1 MDYKKLVEKV
11 EESVRQVVKDQ
22 NVDIS
27 KVELEAA
34 TVVVYTKDADVFAKD
49 NRLVRKMSHKVKRKV
64 EIRPDASIL
73 ADVEFAEKK
82 IKELVPEES
91 DITKIYFK
99 PAIHEVIIEAKSPG
113 LVIGKHGYVLNKIKE
128 EIGWIPK
135 AVRSPPMESK
145 TIDNI
150 RQYVRK
156 EYVERQKFLVEVSQ
170 NINKESLPKN
180 ESWVRMTAL
189 GGYREVGRSCT
200 LVSSRDSRI
209 LVDCGLGVSSTGRQ
223 DSSPYIYVNEVLPL
237 KSLDAV
243 VVTHAHL
250 DHCGFIPGLFKYGFE
265 GPVYCTAPTRDLM
278 SLLQLD
284 YLKVCNA
291 EGKKPPYTS
300 ENVRKMVLHT
310 IPLEYEE
317 TCDITCDMKLT
328 LRNAGHILGSAIPH
342 LHINDGLYNLVFTG
356 DMKFETTW
364 LFDRA
369 IAKFPRMEGLAIE
382 STYGGRNDFQP
393 SREKAK
399 EMLCEIVRTTI
410 EGGGSVLV
418 PVFAVG
424 RSQEVMLVLEEAM
437 REGIIPATKIYL
449 DGMIWEA
456 TAIHTAYPNFLN
468 NNLSQAILHEKKNPF
483 LSEIFERV
491 DSVAKRKE
499 VCRRD
504 EPCIVLATSGML
516 SGGPV
521 MDYLTTWASESANTL
536 IFVGYQAEGSLGRKL
551 QQRNARVVT
560 VVNNGKQ
567 MDIEVN
573 MAMETC
579 EGFSGH
585 SDRKQLVKYLRKMKP
600 RPEKVIFL
608 HGDESKCLEL
618 SSAVYKKLKLETVA
632 PKNLETIRFR

>member
-22 NVDIS
+22 EVDIS
-27 KVELEAA
+27 KVDLEAA
-34 TVVVYTKDADVFAKD
+34 TVVVYTKDADVFARD

-64 EIRPDASIL
+64 EIRPDSSIL
-73 ADVEFAEKK
+73 ADIDFSEKK
-82 IKELVPEES
+82 IREIVPDEAE
-91 DITKIYFK
+91 ITNISFK
-99 PAIHEVIIEAKSPG
+99 PAAHEVVIEAKSPG
-113 LVIGKHGYVLNKIKE
+113 LVIGKHGFVLNKIKE

-135 AVRSPPMESK
+135 AMRTPPIASK
-145 TIDNI
+145 TIESI
-150 RQYVRK
+150 RSYLRK
-156 EYVERQKFLVEVSQ
+156 NYEERLKFMKAVAKDLNQEC
-170 NINKESLPKN
+170 LPK
-180 ESWVRMTAL
+180 EDSWVRMTAL

-200 LVSSRDSRI
+200 LITSRDSRI
-209 LVDCGLGVSSTGRQ
+209 LVDCGIGVSNRRN
-223 DSSPYIYVNEVLPL
+223 DASPYIYVNEVLPL

-243 VVTHAHL
+243 VITHAHL
-250 DHCGFIPGLFKYGFE
+250 DHSGFVPGLFKYGYN
-265 GPVYCTAPTRDLM
+265 GPIYCTAPTRDLM

-300 ENVRKMVLHT
+300 ENVRKMVLNT
-310 IPLEYEE
+310 INLDYEE
-317 TCDITCDMKLT
+317 TCDITSDMKLT
-328 LRNAGHILGSAIPH
+328 LRNAGHILGSSIVH
-342 LHINDGLYNLVFTG
+342 VHVNDGLFNLVMTG
-356 DMKFETTW
+356 DMKFEDTW
-364 LFDRA
+364 LFDKA
-369 IAKFPRMEGLAIE
+369 NVKFPRMEGLAIE
-382 STYGGRNDFQP
+382 STYGARNDFQP
-393 SREKAK
+393 TKDRAK
-399 EMLCEIVRTTI
+399 EMICEIVKATI
-410 EGGGSVLV
+410 ERGGSVLI

-437 REGIIPATKIYL
+437 REGSIPEAKIWL

-468 NNLSQAILHEKKNPF
+468 SNLSQRILHENENPF
-483 LSEIFERV
+483 LNPIFERV
-491 DSVAKRKE
+491 DSATRRKE

-516 SGGPV
+516 NGGPV
-521 MDYLTTWASESANTL
+521 MDYLASWASEEANTL

-551 QQRNARVVT
+551 QQRGARIVT
-560 VVNNGKQ
+560 IINNGKPQ
-567 MDIEVN
+567 DIIVN
-573 MAMETC
+573 MGIETC

-585 SDRKQLVKYLRKMKP
+585 SDRKQLMKYLRKMKP